1 MLINERFSK
10 LRHTAWAALLLLGSI
25 GASATA
31 SAAATPV
38 EVPTIQL
45 GDQSV
50 AANFELDGVIEAVKQ
65 SVISAQ
71 IAGRIASL
79 DVKAGERVRQGQ
91 LLLTI
96 DDREV
101 VAGVQRAQAQ
111 LAQAEAELRNARVN
125 LDRTRQLQSEGFV
138 SKAALDTAD
147 TQYKA
152 ALGGR
157 DQASAAVRQ
166 AGLAKEYSRVTAPY
180 DGYVSETMAQAGD
193 LAAPGRPLLVL
204 YSPAPLRAVVHVP
217 VTQSAAATD
226 GGKVEVLVPDAQ
238 GTARWITPTD
248 RQILS
253 AADPVAQTIDWRL
266 DLPTGELQG
275 LVPGQQVRV
284 RFTGDAAKRPMLPDS
299 AILHRGE
306 LTAVYVVGGSGFV
319 LKVVRLGQSFGAE
332 GVEVLAGIAPGDR
345 VAIDPIRAGLAGARP
360 AASGA
365 APVPTKR

>member
-1 MLINERFSK
+1 MPTNDNHPTFRNAASM
-10 LRHTAWAALLLLGSI
+10 ALLWLASV
-25 GASATA
+25 GASV
-31 SAAATPV
+31 AATPI

-45 GDQSV
+45 DDQAI
-50 AANFELDGVIEAVKQ
+50 AANFELDGVIDAVKQ
-65 SVISAQ
+65 SVVSAQ

-79 DVKAGERVRQGQ
+79 DVKAGERVRAGQ

-101 VAGVQRAQAQ
+101 IAGVQRAQAQ
-111 LAQAEAELRNARVN
+111 LAQADAELRNARVN

-166 AGLAKEYSRVTAPY
+166 ASLAKEYSRVTAPY
-180 DGYVSETMAQAGD
+180 DGYVSDTMAQAGD
-193 LAAPGRPLLVL
+193 LAAPGRPLLNL
-204 YSPAPLRAVVHVP
+204 YAPAPLRAVVHVP
-217 VTQSAAATD
+217 VTQSAAASE

-238 GTARWITPTD
+238 GATHWVTPTD

-253 AADPVAQTIDWRL
+253 AADPIAQTVDWRL
-266 DLPTGELQG
+266 DLPSGEVQA

-284 RFTGDAAKRPMLPDS
+284 RFTGSAAKRPMLPAS

-319 LKVVRLGQSFGAE
+319 LKVVRLGQDFGTD
-332 GVEVLAGIAPGDR
+332 GIEVLAGVSTGDR
-345 VAIDPIRAGLAGARP
+345 VAIDPIKAGLAGARP
-360 AASGA
+360 SASA
-365 APVPTKR
+365 APSGSAKQ

>member
-1 MLINERFSK
+1 MPRSYLRPK
-10 LRHTAWAALLLLGSI
+10 LVHA
-25 GASATA
+25 ASAILLSLA
-31 SAAATPV
+31 SASASMAAPV
-38 EVPTIQL
+38 PVIEVPTIQL
-45 GDQSV
+45 DNQSI
-50 AANFELDGVIEAVKQ
+50 AANFELDGVIEAIKQ

-79 DVKAGERVRQGQ
+79 DIKAGERVRLGQ
-91 LLLTI
+91 QLLTI

-101 VAGVQRAQAQ
+101 LAGVQRAQAQ
-111 LAQAEAELRNARVN
+111 LAQADAELRNARVN

-166 AGLAKEYSRVTAPY
+166 ASLAKEYSRVTAPY

-204 YSPAPLRAVVHVP
+204 YAPAPLRAVVHVP
-217 VTQSAAATD
+217 VTQSAAASD
-226 GGKVEVLVPDAQ
+226 GGKVEVLVPDPQ
-238 GTARWITPTD
+238 GATHWITPSD
-248 RQILS
+248 RQVLS
-253 AADPVAQTIDWRL
+253 AADPIAQTIDWRL
-266 DLPTGELQG
+266 DLPTDGLQG

-284 RFTGDAAKRPMLPDS
+284 RFTGGTAKRPMLPVS

-319 LKVVRLGQSFGAE
+319 LKVVRLGQDFGAD
-332 GVEVLAGIAPGDR
+332 GVEVLAGVAPGDR
-345 VAIDPIRAGLAGARP
+345 IAIDPIKAGLAGARP
-360 AASGA
+360 AASVA
-365 APVPTKR
+365 SPDSAKR

>member
-1 MLINERFSK
+1 MTTNDNLPTFRRVAS
-10 LRHTAWAALLLLGSI
+10 AALLWLAFVGS
-25 GASATA
+25 SV
-31 SAAATPV
+31 AAAPI

-45 GDQSV
+45 DDQSI
-50 AANFELDGVIEAVKQ
+50 AANFELDGVIDAVKQ

-79 DVKAGERVRQGQ
+79 DVKAGERVRSGQ

-101 VAGVQRAQAQ
+101 IAGVQRAQAQ
-111 LAQAEAELRNARVN
+111 LAQADAELRNARVN

-147 TQYKA
+147 TQFKA

-166 AGLAKEYSRVTAPY
+166 ASLAKEFSRVTAPY
-180 DGYVSETMAQAGD
+180 DGYVSDTMAQAGD
-193 LAAPGRPLLVL
+193 LAAPGRPLLNL
-204 YSPAPLRAVVHVP
+204 YAPAPLRAVVHVP
-217 VTQSAAATD
+217 VTQSAAAAD

-238 GTARWITPTD
+238 GTPHWVTPSD

-253 AADPVAQTIDWRL
+253 AADPIAQTVDWRL
-266 DLPTGELQG
+266 DLPSGELQA

-284 RFTGDAAKRPMLPDS
+284 RFTGSAAKRPMLPAS

-319 LKVVRLGQSFGAE
+319 LKVVRLGQDFGAD
-332 GVEVLAGIAPGDR
+332 GIEVLAGVSAGDR
-345 VAIDPIRAGLAGARP
+345 VAIDPIKAGLAGARP
-360 AASGA
+360 AAASAASGS
-365 APVPTKR
+365 TKR

>member
-1 MLINERFSK
+1 MSCTHSTL
-10 LRHTAWAALLLLGSI
+10 TARRLALAACLTIAPALH
-25 GASATA
+25 AF
-31 SAAATPV
+31 AAVTV
-38 EVPTIQL
+38 EVPTVLL
-45 GDQSV
+45 GKQAV

-65 SVISAQ
+65 SIISAQ
-71 IAGRIASL
+71 ISGRIASL
-79 DVKAGERVRQGQ
+79 DVKAGERVRAGQ

-111 LAQAEAELRNARVN
+111 LTQAEAELRNARVN
-125 LDRTRQLQSEGFV
+125 LDRTRQLQTEGFV

-166 AGLAKEYSRVTAPY
+166 ATLAREFSRVTAPY
-180 DGYVSETMAQAGD
+180 DGAISETMAQAGD

-204 YSPAPLRAVVHVP
+204 YAPEPLRAVVHVP
-217 VTQSAAATD
+217 VTQSTVMSEA
-226 GGKVEVLVPDAQ
+226 GRVEVQLP
-238 GTARWITPTD
+238 GPGGETRWVVPTD

-266 DLPTGELQG
+266 DLPSGTNQG

-284 RFTGDAAKRPMLPDS
+284 RFTGMTAARPLLPAS
-299 AILHRGE
+299 AILRRGE
-306 LTAVYVVGGSGFV
+306 LTAVYVAGGNGFV
-319 LKVVRLGQSFGAE
+319 LRVVRLGSDFGKD
-332 GVEVLAGIAPGDR
+332 GIEVLAGVSAGDR
-345 VAIDPIRAGLAGARP
+345 VALDPVRAGLAGARP
-360 AASGA
+360 LVNDDASGNN
-365 APVPTKR
+365 KR